1 MKKIALAVVLL
12 TAISTSKAQERNNI
26 CVWNAINTYTEGG
39 SHDDLERAV
48 KCSDEAIANETTN
61 TKYKVWLYRGELFT
75 KLFQDT
81 VTQKT
86 NVTAALEAAKAFRK
100 LYDIA
105 DPKFKDWDE
114 AYTYMF
120 ALSNQTYTK
129 GAAYYTAK
137 NYAQAYQF
145 FGAVVDLDRIILAK
159 KKVTNVGITDALKA
173 EAVSAEQMGDKKAA
187 ITVYKEWIIEAP
199 NSYAYL
205 RLALNYKADKDTDD
219 YVKIV
224 DEGLGKYPKDGGLL
238 VEKINTFLAIGKYQE
253 ALSYVNTLID
263 LDPKNDMAYM
273 IKALAYDRVNNED
286 SVIYYNTKAIT
297 VNPKNKDAHINLA
310 AVYVNKANPLIE
322 EMNKLGNSAADSK
335 KFSENTIKVK
345 ELYLKAQPLLVAAK
359 ALDPSETQVTRTLT
373 KINAFLL
380 SNK

>member
-81 VTQKT
+81 VTQK
-86 NVTAALEAAKAFRK
+86 
-100 LYDIA
+100 
-105 DPKFKDWDE
+105 PKFKDWDE